1 MTSRTQLQALLLPS
15 LRVPRSPGLD
25 QRAPWARVL
34 SSTLALAL
42 LVCGATGAADEPLA
56 PELEGVGNVQFE
68 ITTTVPAAQRFFN
81 QGIALAYAFN
91 HAEAIRAFKEAA
103 RLDPKAPMP
112 HWGEALALGSNL
124 NDPAPPERRAQ
135 AHEALERAK
144 DFASRASYVTD
155 KENALLEALDNRYS
169 PDPEADA
176 ELLDIAYRNA
186 MRSLWTRFRDD
197 GHIGTLYAAAIMNT
211 MPWDYWTQDQ
221 KPRARTMRAREVLET
236 VIQDHPEHTGA
247 HHYYIHLV
255 EASKEASL
263 GVPSADVLGDLAPSA
278 GHLVHMP
285 SHIYIRVGEYE
296 KAAEANRK
304 AIVADEDYIAQCQA
318 QGLYPVGYYP
328 HNIHFLWASATLFG
342 GSEEAIAA
350 ALKTAEKV
358 PLEQAGQMGFM
369 QGYLA
374 TPLFAWVRFGRWD
387 DILGAEEP
395 SSDLIYT
402 RGIWHYARAIA
413 LAAKGEHKSAR
424 RELKN
429 LQAFARNPGSDDLLI
444 SFTPASTVLELA
456 ANVADG
462 ELWARRGKP
471 RRALAPLNRA
481 IEIEDSLRYSEPPTW
496 HHPVRQIL
504 GAVLL
509 ELGEYAQA
517 ERIYREDLDNHPDN
531 GWSLF
536 GLAESVLRQGKQDAY
551 EEAEEQFAEAWAA
564 ADVSL
569 VASRY

>member
-1 MTSRTQLQALLLPS
+1 MKSLTTFTFLISR
-15 LRVPRSPGLD
+15 R
-25 QRAPWARVL
+25 
-34 SSTLALAL
+34 L
-42 LVCGATGAADEPLA
+42 LVTLTTLVLAAPGYVAAVSAADEPLA
-56 PELEGVGNVQFE
+56 PRLEGVGNVKFE
-68 ITTTVPAAQRFFN
+68 ITTTDPAAQRFFN

-103 RLDPKAPMP
+103 RLDPSAPMP

-124 NDPAPPERRAQ
+124 NDPAPPERRVQ
-135 AHEALERAK
+135 AFEALERAK
-144 DFASRASYVTD
+144 GLAESASYTTD
-155 KENALLEALDNRYS
+155 KEKALMEALESRYS

-197 GHIGTLYAAAIMNT
+197 GHVGTLYAAAIMNT

-221 KPRARTMRAREVLET
+221 QPRARTMRAREVLET
-236 VIQDHPEHTGA
+236 VMQDHPEHTGA

-296 KAAEANRK
+296 KAADANRK
-304 AIVADEDYIAQCQA
+304 AILADEDYIAQCQA

-342 GSEEAIAA
+342 GAEEAIAA

-358 PLEQAGQMGFM
+358 PLDQAGEIGFM

-374 TPLFAWVRFGRWD
+374 TPYFAWVRFGRWD
-387 DILGAEEP
+387 DILAAAEP
-395 SSDLIYT
+395 SADLIYT

-413 LAAKGEHKSAR
+413 FAARDEHKQAR
-424 RELKN
+424 RELKL
-429 LQAFARNPGSDDLLI
+429 LQTFARNPGGDDLLI

-471 RRALAPLNRA
+471 RRALDPLARA
-481 IEIEDSLRYSEPPTW
+481 VEIEDGLRYSEPPTW

-509 ELGEYAQA
+509 QLEEHAEA
-517 ERIYREDLDNHPDN
+517 ERIYREDLENHPNN

-536 GLAESVLRQGKQDAY
+536 GLAESLLRQGKQQDYQA
-551 EEAEEQFAEAWAA
+551 AEEQFAEAWAR

-569 VASRY
+569 RGSRF